1 MRMRLSPIGRMV
13 VGVVI
18 ALLVISYILR
28 WAKAGA
34 VTPFLFLIAAVIVV
48 AAIVFAATRGLRGRR

>member
-34 VTPFLFLIAAVIVV
+34 ATPFLFLIAAVIVV